1 MISRIVN
8 CTVQKENLP
17 TFRQKLNSEFV
28 PRIKQQTGFVDLIE
42 AVDPNT
48 GAFVCNTLW
57 KSQNDVKNYDTGL
70 FQEIATTLGPLMVGP
85 PTVQTLE
92 VETST
97 PHKIAAGKSAAA

>member
-8 CTVQKENLP
+8 CTIKKENLP
-17 TFRQKLNSEFV
+17 SFRQKLHSEFV
-28 PRIKQQTGFVDLIE
+28 PRIQQQPGFVDLIE

-48 GAFVCNTLW
+48 GAFVCQSLW
-57 KSQNDVKNYDTGL
+57 KTQNDVKNYDNGL
-70 FQEIATTLGPLMVGP
+70 FQEIANTLGPLMTGA

-97 PHKIAAGKSAAA
+97 PHKIAAGKTAAA